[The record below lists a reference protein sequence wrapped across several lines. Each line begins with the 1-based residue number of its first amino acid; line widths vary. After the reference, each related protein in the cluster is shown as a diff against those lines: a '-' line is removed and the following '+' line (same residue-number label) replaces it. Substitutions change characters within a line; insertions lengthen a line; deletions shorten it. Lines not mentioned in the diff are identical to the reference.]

1 MAAKGKT
8 GSRVLLCR
16 RALLRRYTGSSFVL
30 FIIRP
35 KDARF
40 KAGLMELA
48 FSHDSLSLKY
58 LEMRILFIPLCP
70 ASRVAGRPENF
81 RDFIRIVKI

>member
-1 MAAKGKT
+1 MAAGFRA
-8 GSRVLLCR
+8 GSSPSSGR
-16 RALLRRYTGSSFVL
+16 RALLRRYTGSSFVF

-48 FSHDSLSLKY
+48 FSHDSPSLKY
-58 LEMRILFIPLCP
+58 LGMRILFIPLCP